1 MIYVG
6 VFNVAQ
12 YKSSLNR
19 TVKPFNPLLGETYE
33 LDLPTFHYFSEQV
46 SHHPPISA
54 THATGKNGDYEYWMN
69 SFMKA

>member
-33 LDLPTFHYFSEQV
+33 LDRPTFRYFSEQV
-46 SHHPPISA
+46 SHHPPVSA